1 MAVIKT
7 ITAIALIS
15 GFTFIYIP
23 DYRCVHHLRKDI
35 LAEQCSVVGEFF
47 AAGFFEL
54 MQQIFDGEFLF
65 LFAFDVQ
72 DDLAVHKH
80 DQTIAV
86 SDGIF
91 HVMGDHD
98 GCQMIPVDDHIRCL
112 KDFGCCLRIKGCCM
126 FIQKQKPSKES
137 VPVSDHRITTPPLM
151 SDGSQVQGQGSSA
164 VLCILH
170 ALSW

>member
-1 MAVIKT
+1 MAVLKT

-54 MQQIFDGEFLF
+54 MEQIFDGEFLF

-86 SDGIF
+86 IALSEKLTVFEISS
-91 HVMGDHD
+91 
-98 GCQMIPVDDHIRCL
+98 
-112 KDFGCCLRIKGCCM
+112 KDFLK
-126 FIQKQKPSKES
+126 
-137 VPVSDHRITTPPLM
+137 
-151 SDGSQVQGQGSSA
+151 SSA
-164 VLCILH
+164 EIAFSDL
-170 ALSW
+170 